1 MVFQRCGI
9 TPLSSKRSIRQA
21 DTDNNDGD
29 NNDDNNDD
37 DRNDDDRNGD
47 DRNDDND
54 VDNDRESS
62 RSRSRT
68 DGEFDLPRN
77 VSRVADRLNRAGVF
91 NYSKHGI

>member
-9 TPLSSKRSIRQA
+9 TPLSLTKRSIRQA
-21 DTDNNDGD
+21 DTDNNG
-29 NNDDNNDD
+29 DNNDD
-37 DRNDDDRNGD
+37 DRNDDDRND
-47 DRNDDND
+47 
-54 VDNDRESS
+54 DNDRESS
-62 RSRSRT
+62 QSRSRT